1 MGKFY
6 IFNSRVLTH
15 VVFWVAYF
23 LLFGFIWAKNG
34 NYYHAYFL
42 EFVLLPIRMLAV
54 YTMIYW
60 LIPRY
65 LKENHYRQFIAGT
78 VLLLLVA
85 GVGQRVFMY
94 FFYEQF
100 TGTGTLP
107 LLHAGAIGRS
117 IILINS
123 TVLFVSALKII
134 QLWQIDRAEN
144 EMLRKK
150 SHSNVIEIKADK
162 RIYRVPLNEIQY
174 LESKG
179 NYVIYHLAGR
189 NLTSYISLNEAM
201 ESLPE
206 NFTRIHKSYV
216 INKDFVLS
224 YNHEDIQLADQVIPI
239 GRMYKLAGVK

>member
-1 MGKFY
+1 
-6 IFNSRVLTH
+6 
-15 VVFWVAYF
+15 
-23 LLFGFIWAKNG
+23 
-34 NYYHAYFL
+34 
-42 EFVLLPIRMLAV
+42 
-54 YTMIYW
+54 
-60 LIPRY
+60 
-65 LKENHYRQFIAGT
+65 
-78 VLLLLVA
+78 
-85 GVGQRVFMY
+85 
-94 FFYEQF
+94 
-100 TGTGTLP
+100 
-107 LLHAGAIGRS
+107 
-117 IILINS
+117 
-123 TVLFVSALKII
+123 
-134 QLWQIDRAEN
+134 
-144 EMLRKK
+144 MLRKK

>member
-15 VVFWVAYF
+15 VVFWVGYF

-65 LKENHYRQFIAGT
+65 LRESRYKEFILGT
-78 VLLLLVA
+78 IILLLAA
-85 GVGQRVFMY
+85 GLMQRVFMY
-94 FFYEQF
+94 FFYESF
-100 TGTGTLP
+100 NGTENLP

-144 EMLRKK
+144 ELLRKK
-150 SHSNVIEIKADK
+150 NNSQVIEIKSDK
-162 RIYRVPLNEIQY
+162 RTYRVPLNEIQY

-179 NYVIYHLAGR
+179 NYVIYHLTGR
-189 NLTSYISLNEAM
+189 NLISYTSLSEAM

-224 YNHEDIQLADQVIPI
+224 YNHEDIQLADQIIPI
-239 GRMYKLAGVK
+239 GRMYKLAAR